1 MVKQYT
7 KDDDMQT
14 LRLWYDNKP
23 FTKEIE
29 NSIRAIPTT
38 VFSDDIIEDYIQERL
53 KKNNGEYDKP
63 IPKEEQKVDD
73 TKVDDTKVEETKES
87 VQEEKAEIQEVCE
100 AIEADACYWD
110 GWNP

>member
-1 MVKQYT
+1 MTTEYT

-29 NSIRAIPTT
+29 NSIRSIPTT

-63 IPKEEQKVDD
+63 LPKEELKVDD
-73 TKVDDTKVEETKES
+73 TKAEETKVEEANES
-87 VQEEKAEIQEVCE
+87 VQEEVVMQEVE
-100 AIEADACYWD
+100 AVADADY
-110 GWNP
+110 WNP

>member
-1 MVKQYT
+1 MTTEYT

-14 LRLWYDNKP
+14 LRLWYDEKP

-29 NSIRAIPTT
+29 NSIRSIPTT

-63 IPKEEQKVDD
+63 LPKEEPKVDD
-73 TKVDDTKVEETKES
+73 TNADETKVEETKES
-87 VQEEKAEIQEVCE
+87 VQEEVAMQEVE
-100 AIEADACYWD
+100 AVADADY
-110 GWNP
+110 WNP

>member
-63 IPKEEQKVDD
+63 LPKEEPKVDD
-73 TKVDDTKVEETKES
+73 TKVDDTNVEEAKES
-87 VQEEKAEIQEVCE
+87 VQEEELVMQDVE
-100 AIEADACYWD
+100 AVADADY
-110 GWNP
+110 WNP

>member
-1 MVKQYT
+1 MTTEYT

-38 VFSDDIIEDYIQERL
+38 VFSDDIIEDYIKERL

-63 IPKEEQKVDD
+63 LPKEETKVDD
-73 TKVDDTKVEETKES
+73 TKVDDTNVEEAKES
-87 VQEEKAEIQEVCE
+87 VQEELVIQEVE
-100 AIEADACYWD
+100 AVADADY
-110 GWNP
+110 WNP

>member
-1 MVKQYT
+1 MTTEYT

-14 LRLWYDNKP
+14 LRLWYDTKP
-23 FTKEIE
+23 FTEELE
-29 NSIRAIPTT
+29 NSIRDIPKI
-38 VFSDDIIEDYIQERL
+38 VFSDDVKDCYIKERL
-53 KKNNGEYDKP
+53 KKNGGEYDKP
-63 IPKEEQKVDD
+63 NGDD

>member
-1 MVKQYT
+1 MTTEYT

-29 NSIRAIPTT
+29 SSIRAIPTT

-53 KKNNGEYDKP
+53 KKNNGEYDRP
-63 IPKEEQKVDD
+63 LPKEEPKVDD
-73 TKVDDTKVEETKES
+73 TKAEETKVEEIKES
-87 VQEEKAEIQEVCE
+87 VQEEEELVMQEVE
-100 AIEADACYWD
+100 AVADADY
-110 GWNP
+110 WNP

>member
-29 NSIRAIPTT
+29 NSIMAIPTT
-38 VFSDDIIEDYIQERL
+38 VFSDNIIEDYIQERL

-63 IPKEEQKVDD
+63 LPKEEPKVDD
-73 TKVDDTKVEETKES
+73 TKADDTKVEDAKES
-87 VQEEKAEIQEVCE
+87 VQEELVMQEVD
-100 AIEADACYWD
+100 AVADADY
-110 GWNP
+110 WNP

>member
-1 MVKQYT
+1 MVTQYT

-63 IPKEEQKVDD
+63 LPKEEPKVDD
-73 TKVDDTKVEETKES
+73 TKVDDTNVEEAKES
-87 VQEEKAEIQEVCE
+87 VQEELVMQDVE
-100 AIEADACYWD
+100 AVADADY
-110 GWNP
+110 WNP

>member
-63 IPKEEQKVDD
+63 LPKEEPKVDD
-73 TKVDDTKVEETKES
+73 TKVDDTNVEESKES
-87 VQEEKAEIQEVCE
+87 VQEEEVVMQDVE
-100 AIEADACYWD
+100 AVADADY
-110 GWNP
+110 WNP

>member
-1 MVKQYT
+1 MTTEYT

-29 NSIRAIPTT
+29 NSIMAIPTT

-63 IPKEEQKVDD
+63 IPKEEPKVDD
-73 TKVDDTKVEETKES
+73 TKSEETKVEEANES
-87 VQEEKAEIQEVCE
+87 VQEEVVMQEVE
-100 AIEADACYWD
+100 AVADADY
-110 GWNP
+110 WNP

>member
-1 MVKQYT
+1 MTTEYT

-14 LRLWYDNKP
+14 LRLWYDTKP
-23 FTKEIE
+23 FTKELE

-53 KKNNGEYDKP
+53 KKNGGEYDKP
-63 IPKEEQKVDD
+63 KEEPKADNA
-73 TKVDDTKVEETKES
+73 KVDDTKVEDTKES
-87 VQEEKAEIQEVCE
+87 VQEEKAEIQEVGE
-100 AIEADACYWD
+100 VIEADACYWD